1 MAISKKTQRGHG
13 PKAKAVF
20 RIGDSR
26 SDVLKSRPDQMVY
39 FVLHN
44 NAQEGP
50 YATAD
55 VKRLLREGRYT
66 PENLCWREG
75 WEDWRPLSS
84 VIGLVA
90 KSTEPGDET
99 QSAEILPSPLEA
111 EIPEPP
117 VAWQQERTGR
127 VEKRVVILLVAVLLL
142 GAVSIVLGLLLVDSY
157 SHIQREAEPAV
168 SRAELER
175 GLLEASVTLRGPQAA
190 DEIRTWV
197 TYEDTTTNRPVAVSR
212 ANILIYPESMVADV
226 LSTPAV
232 GGASEMMLRLQS
244 SLPPPW
250 RETITDSNGVATV
263 HGIQP
268 GKYIVIAFAQKTGS
282 GEPENYFWV
291 ARRELDEHPSQS
303 LVFSEKNATTPKS
316 VDFIIIK

>member
-1 MAISKKTQRGHG
+1 
-13 PKAKAVF
+13 
-20 RIGDSR
+20 
-26 SDVLKSRPDQMVY
+26 MVY

-44 NAQEGP
+44 DAQEGP

-84 VIGLVA
+84 VIGMVV
-90 KSTEPGDET
+90 KSTDFGDEA
-99 QSAEILPSPLEA
+99 QPAENQPSSQEA
-111 EIPEPP
+111 EIPAPP
-117 VAWQQERTGR
+117 VPWQQERTGR
-127 VEKRVVILLVAVLLL
+127 VEKRVVLLVVLVLLL
-142 GAVSIVLGLLLVDSY
+142 GAVSIVLGLLLVDSQ
-157 SHIQREAEPAV
+157 SHIQQQAEPAV

-197 TYEDTTTNRPVAVSR
+197 TYEDATTNRPVAVSR

-250 RETITDSNGVATV
+250 RETITDSNGVANV
-263 HGIQP
+263 SGIQP
-268 GKYIVIAFAQKTGS
+268 GKYIIIVFAQKTGQ

>member
-1 MAISKKTQRGHG
+1 
-13 PKAKAVF
+13 
-20 RIGDSR
+20 
-26 SDVLKSRPDQMVY
+26 
-39 FVLHN
+39 
-44 NAQEGP
+44 
-50 YATAD
+50 
-55 VKRLLREGRYT
+55 
-66 PENLCWREG
+66 
-75 WEDWRPLSS
+75 

-90 KSTEPGDET
+90 KSTDSGDEA
-99 QSAEILPSPLEA
+99 QPAENQPSSQED
-111 EIPEPP
+111 EIPAPP
-117 VAWQQERTGR
+117 VPWQQERTGR
-127 VEKRVVILLVAVLLL
+127 VEKRVVLLVVLALLL
-142 GAVSIVLGLLLVDSY
+142 GSVSIVLGLLLVDSQ
-157 SHIQREAEPAV
+157 SHIQRQAEPAV

-197 TYEDTTTNRPVAVSR
+197 TYEDATTNRPVAVSR

-232 GGASEMMLRLQS
+232 VGASEMMLRLQS

-263 HGIQP
+263 SGIQP
-268 GKYIVIAFAQKTGS
+268 GKYIIIVFAQKTGQ

-291 ARRELDEHPSQS
+291 ASRELDEHPSQS

>member
-1 MAISKKTQRGHG
+1 
-13 PKAKAVF
+13 
-20 RIGDSR
+20 
-26 SDVLKSRPDQMVY
+26 
-39 FVLHN
+39 
-44 NAQEGP
+44 
-50 YATAD
+50 
-55 VKRLLREGRYT
+55 
-66 PENLCWREG
+66 
-75 WEDWRPLSS
+75 
-84 VIGLVA
+84 
-90 KSTEPGDET
+90 
-99 QSAEILPSPLEA
+99 
-111 EIPEPP
+111 
-117 VAWQQERTGR
+117 VAWQQERTGK

-226 LSTPAV
+226 LRPPTS
-232 GGASEMMLRLQS
+232 GGASEMMGRLQN

-263 HGIQP
+263 PGLQP

-291 ARRELDEHPSQS
+291 ARRQLDEHPSQS
-303 LVFSEKNATTPKS
+303 LVLSEKNATTPKS
-316 VDFIIIK
+316 VDFIVIE

>member
-1 MAISKKTQRGHG
+1 
-13 PKAKAVF
+13 
-20 RIGDSR
+20 
-26 SDVLKSRPDQMVY
+26 MVY

-44 NAQEGP
+44 DAQEGP

-90 KSTEPGDET
+90 KSTDFGDEA
-99 QSAEILPSPLEA
+99 QPAENQPSSQEA
-111 EIPEPP
+111 EIPAPP
-117 VAWQQERTGR
+117 VPWQQERTGR
-127 VEKRVVILLVAVLLL
+127 VEKRVVLLLVLVLLL
-142 GAVSIVLGLLLVDSY
+142 GAVSIVLGLLLVDSQ
-157 SHIQREAEPAV
+157 SHIQQQAEPAV

-197 TYEDTTTNRPVAVSR
+197 TYEDATTNRPVAVSR

-250 RETITDSNGVATV
+250 RETITDSNGVASV
-263 HGIQP
+263 SGIQP
-268 GKYIVIAFAQKTGS
+268 GKYIIIVFAQKTGQA
-282 GEPENYFWV
+282 EPENYFWV
-291 ARRELDEHPSQS
+291 ASRELDEHPSQS
-303 LVFSEKNATTPKS
+303 LIFSEKNATTPKS

>member
-1 MAISKKTQRGHG
+1 M
-13 PKAKAVF
+13 V
-20 RIGDSR
+20 
-26 SDVLKSRPDQMVY
+26 KSRLDQMVY

-44 NAQEGP
+44 DAQEGP
-50 YATAD
+50 YETAD
-55 VKRLLREGRYT
+55 VKRLLREGRYA

-75 WEDWRPLSS
+75 WEEWRPLSS

-90 KSTEPGDET
+90 KSTDSGDEAQT
-99 QSAEILPSPLEA
+99 AENQPASYEP
-111 EIPEPP
+111 EIPAPTVP
-117 VAWQQERTGR
+117 WQQERTGR
-127 VEKRVVILLVAVLLL
+127 VEKRVVLLVVLVLLL
-142 GAVSIVLGLLLVDSY
+142 GAVSIVLGLLLFDSQ
-157 SHIQREAEPAV
+157 SHIKREAEPAV

-197 TYEDTTTNRPVAVSR
+197 TYEDATTNRPVAVSR

-250 RETITDSNGVATV
+250 RETITDSNGVASV
-263 HGIQP
+263 SGIQP
-268 GKYIVIAFAQKTGS
+268 GKYIIIVFAQKTGQ

-291 ARRELDEHPSQS
+291 ARRELDELPSQS

>member
-1 MAISKKTQRGHG
+1 
-13 PKAKAVF
+13 
-20 RIGDSR
+20 
-26 SDVLKSRPDQMVY
+26 MVY

-44 NAQEGP
+44 DAQEGP

-55 VKRLLREGRYT
+55 VKRLLREGRYA

-84 VIGLVA
+84 VVGMVA
-90 KSTEPGDET
+90 KTTDSGEEAQPAEGEPSS
-99 QSAEILPSPLEA
+99 QEA
-111 EIPEPP
+111 EIPAPP
-117 VAWQQERTGR
+117 IPWQQERTGR
-127 VEKRVVILLVAVLLL
+127 VEKRVVLLVVLVLLL
-142 GAVSIVLGLLLVDSY
+142 GAVSIVLGLLLVDSQ
-157 SHIQREAEPAV
+157 SHIQRQAEPAV

-190 DEIRTWV
+190 DEIRVWV
-197 TYEDTTTNRPVAVSR
+197 TYEDATTNRPVAVSR
-212 ANILIYPESMVADV
+212 GNVLIYPEAMLADV
-226 LSTPAV
+226 LNTPAV
-232 GGASEMMLRLQS
+232 GGASEMMTRLQS

-263 HGIQP
+263 TGIQP
-268 GKYIVIAFAQKTGS
+268 GKYIIIAFAQKTGQ

-303 LVFSEKNATTPKS
+303 LVLSEKNATTAKS

>member
-1 MAISKKTQRGHG
+1 
-13 PKAKAVF
+13 
-20 RIGDSR
+20 
-26 SDVLKSRPDQMVY
+26 MVY

-44 NAQEGP
+44 DAQEGP

-55 VKRLLREGRYT
+55 VKRLLREGRYA
-66 PENLCWREG
+66 PDSLCWREG
-75 WEDWRPLSS
+75 WEDWRPISS

-90 KSTEPGDET
+90 KPTEVAEDGESSG
-99 QSAEILPSPLEA
+99 SAPSPQEA
-111 EIPEPP
+111 EPPSPP

-127 VEKRVVILLVAVLLL
+127 VEKRVVLLVVLVLLL
-142 GAVSIVLGLLLVDSY
+142 GAVSIVLALLLVDSQ
-157 SHIQREAEPAV
+157 SHIHRETEPAV

-175 GLLEASVTLRGPQAA
+175 GLLEASVALRGPQAA

-197 TYEDTTTNRPVAVSR
+197 TYEDSTTNRPVAVAR
-212 ANILIYPESMVADV
+212 GNILIYPESMLADFF
-226 LSTPAV
+226 STPAL
-232 GGASEMMLRLQS
+232 GGASEMMVRLQS

-263 HGIQP
+263 GGIQP
-268 GKYIVIAFAQKTGS
+268 GKYIIIAFAQKTGQ

-303 LVFSEKNATTPKS
+303 LVLSEKNATTAKS

>member
-1 MAISKKTQRGHG
+1 M
-13 PKAKAVF
+13 V
-20 RIGDSR
+20 
-26 SDVLKSRPDQMVY
+26 KSRLDQMVY

-44 NAQEGP
+44 DAQEGP

-55 VKRLLREGRYT
+55 VKRLLREGRYA

-75 WEDWRPLSS
+75 WEEWRPLSS
-84 VIGLVA
+84 VIGMVA
-90 KSTEPGDET
+90 KSTDFGDEA
-99 QSAEILPSPLEA
+99 QPAENQPASYEP
-111 EIPEPP
+111 EIPAPP
-117 VAWQQERTGR
+117 VPWQQERTGR
-127 VEKRVVILLVAVLLL
+127 VEKRVVLLVVLVLLL
-142 GAVSIVLGLLLVDSY
+142 GAVSIVLGLLLVDSQ
-157 SHIQREAEPAV
+157 SHIQQQAEPAV

-197 TYEDTTTNRPVAVSR
+197 TYEDATTNRPVAVSR
-212 ANILIYPESMVADV
+212 ANILIYPESMIADV

-250 RETITDSNGVATV
+250 RETITDSNGVASV
-263 HGIQP
+263 SGIHP
-268 GKYIVIAFAQKTGS
+268 GKYIIIVFAQKTGQ

>member
-1 MAISKKTQRGHG
+1 M
-13 PKAKAVF
+13 AVF
-20 RIGDSR
+20 RIGEFKRGMLR
-26 SDVLKSRPDQMVY
+26 SLFDQMVY
-39 FVLHN
+39 LVIHN

-50 YATAD
+50 YATPD

-75 WEDWRPLSS
+75 WVDWRPLSS
-84 VIGLVA
+84 VIGMVA
-90 KSTEPGDET
+90 KSTGSGEDSQP
-99 QSAEILPSPLEA
+99 AESQPASYQA

-117 VAWQQERTGR
+117 VPWQHERTGH
-127 VEKRVVILLVAVLLL
+127 VEKRVVLLVVLVLLL
-142 GAVSIVLGLLLVDSY
+142 GAVSIVLGLLLFDSQ
-157 SHIQREAEPAV
+157 SHIQRQAEPAV

-175 GLLEASVTLRGPQAA
+175 GLLEASLTLRGPQAA

-197 TYEDTTTNRPVAVSR
+197 TYEDATTNRPVAVSR

-226 LSTPAV
+226 FSTPSTS
-232 GGASEMMLRLQS
+232 GASEMMSRLQS

-250 RETITDSNGVATV
+250 RETITDSNGVATLS
-263 HGIQP
+263 GIQP
-268 GKYIVIAFAQKTGS
+268 GKYFIIVFAQKTGQ
-282 GEPENYFWV
+282 GQPENYFWV
-291 ARRELDEHPSQS
+291 ARRELDENPSQS

>member
-1 MAISKKTQRGHG
+1 M
-13 PKAKAVF
+13 V
-20 RIGDSR
+20 
-26 SDVLKSRPDQMVY
+26 KSRLDQMVY

-44 NAQEGP
+44 DAQEGP

-55 VKRLLREGRYT
+55 VKRLLREGRYA

-75 WEDWRPLSS
+75 WEEWRPLSS
-84 VIGLVA
+84 VIGMVA
-90 KSTEPGDET
+90 KSTDFGDEA
-99 QSAEILPSPLEA
+99 QPAENQPSYQEA
-111 EIPEPP
+111 EIPAPP
-117 VAWQQERTGR
+117 VPWQQERTGR
-127 VEKRVVILLVAVLLL
+127 VEKRVVLLVVLVLLL
-142 GAVSIVLGLLLVDSY
+142 GAVSIVLGLLLVDSQ
-157 SHIQREAEPAV
+157 SHIQQQAEPAV

-197 TYEDTTTNRPVAVSR
+197 TYEDATTNRPVAVSR

-263 HGIQP
+263 SGIQP
-268 GKYIVIAFAQKTGS
+268 GKYIIIVFAQKTGQ

>member
-1 MAISKKTQRGHG
+1 
-13 PKAKAVF
+13 
-20 RIGDSR
+20 
-26 SDVLKSRPDQMVY
+26 MVY

-44 NAQEGP
+44 DAQEGP

-55 VKRLLREGRYT
+55 VKRLLREGRYA

-84 VIGLVA
+84 VVGLVA
-90 KSTEPGDET
+90 KSTDAGDDAQLADNQPTSE
-99 QSAEILPSPLEA
+99 EA
-111 EIPEPP
+111 EPPAPP
-117 VAWQQERTGR
+117 VPWQQERTGR
-127 VEKRVVILLVAVLLL
+127 VEKRVVLLVVLVLLL
-142 GAVSIVLGLLLVDSY
+142 GAVSIVLGLLLVDSQ
-157 SHIQREAEPAV
+157 SHIQRQEEPAV

-197 TYEDTTTNRPVAVSR
+197 TYEDATTNRPVAVSR
-212 ANILIYPESMVADV
+212 ANILIYPEAMVADV
-226 LSTPAV
+226 LSSPAI

-263 HGIQP
+263 SGIQP
-268 GKYIVIAFAQKTGS
+268 GKYIIIAFAQKTGQ
-282 GEPENYFWV
+282 GEPVNYFWV

-303 LVFSEKNATTPKS
+303 LVLSEKNATTPKS

>member
-1 MAISKKTQRGHG
+1 
-13 PKAKAVF
+13 
-20 RIGDSR
+20 
-26 SDVLKSRPDQMVY
+26 MVY

-44 NAQEGP
+44 DAQEGP

-55 VKRLLREGRYT
+55 VKRLLREGRYA

-75 WEDWRPLSS
+75 WEDWRPLSF
-84 VIGLVA
+84 VIGMVA
-90 KSTEPGDET
+90 KPTDSGEEAQP
-99 QSAEILPSPLEA
+99 AEGQPSSQEA
-111 EIPEPP
+111 EIPAPP
-117 VAWQQERTGR
+117 IPWQQERTGR
-127 VEKRVVILLVAVLLL
+127 VEKRVVLLVVLVLLL
-142 GAVSIVLGLLLVDSY
+142 GAVSIVLGLLLVDSQ
-157 SHIQREAEPAV
+157 SHIQRQAEPAV

-190 DEIRTWV
+190 DEIRVWV
-197 TYEDTTTNRPVAVSR
+197 TYEDATTNRPVAVSR
-212 ANILIYPESMVADV
+212 GNVLIYPEAMLADV
-226 LSTPAV
+226 LNTPAV
-232 GGASEMMLRLQS
+232 GGASEMMTRLQS

-263 HGIQP
+263 TGIQP
-268 GKYIVIAFAQKTGS
+268 GKYIIIAFAQKTGQ

-303 LVFSEKNATTPKS
+303 LVLSEKNATTAKS